1 MTGTF
6 YSLGLKSSCTEAKS
20 ILLLCVV
27 TVTVIPNNGMYEEL
41 VEATPLP
48 VNGVIVHVVL

>member
-27 TVTVIPNNGMYEEL
+27 TVIPNNGMYEEL

-48 VNGVIVHVVL
+48 VNGVTVHVVL